1 MDSQEREKFWN
12 TLCSLKGAD
21 TQKDCEALRA
31 SIQYPKF
38 LYRYRPVTTNSLN
51 ALRTNKLYFSKA
63 NYYDDPFDTFLHIN
77 IAAIMPRHKEQHRPV
92 ASG

>member
-12 TLCSLKGAD
+12 TLCSLKGTD
-21 TQKDCEALRA
+21 TQKGCKALRA

-51 ALRTNKLYFSKA
+51 AY
-63 NYYDDPFDTFLHIN
+63 
-77 IAAIMPRHKEQHRPV
+77 PV
-92 ASG
+92 EKDGLVE